1 MDNSVGG
8 DGGDGG
14 VGSSVGGGGDGV
26 GGGRGASGDRRIERL
41 GLRTRIAGRRLATD
55 IAGDRSMSDKSYQEF
70 LHSKTQFGCEHGF
83 EPLWMPDKLFDFQKH
98 LVEWACRKGRAA
110 IFADCGLGK
119 TFMQLVW
126 AENVVRKTN
135 GRVLVLTPLAV
146 GQQMIEE
153 AEKFGIE
160 AHRSTDGTLT
170 GKIIVANYERLHY
183 FKPEDFQACV
193 CDESSILKNCD
204 GITKAAVTDFMRK
217 MSYRLLCTATP
228 SPNDLIELG
237 TSSEALGYMGFNDM
251 LGTFFKKD
259 LQTHSRKDEFRSGL
273 WRFRGHAEK
282 HFFRWVCS
290 WARAIRKPS
299 DLGFDDAAFILP
311 KLITRETIVKNES
324 PLDGML
330 FTLPAV
336 GLWEQRNERRKTL
349 TERCEAAAELI
360 NAHKSPSIA
369 WCYLN
374 DESVA
379 LKSLIPD
386 AVEVTGSDSPE
397 AKEDAL
403 LAFAHGQV
411 RVLVSKPEIAGFGLN
426 FQHCAHQTFFPS
438 HSFEQVHQAIRRSWR
453 FGQKNPVT
461 IDIISS
467 EGERGVLDNLMRKAA
482 MAEKMFENL
491 VSMMGDAN
499 TVALPSNATTK
510 TKIPKWL

>member
-1 MDNSVGG
+1 MAALSPALVAGQ
-8 DGGDGG
+8 G
-14 VGSSVGGGGDGV
+14 VPIYAAA
-26 GGGRGASGDRRIERL
+26 GAE
-41 GLRTRIAGRRLATD
+41 GRREVTYADL
-55 IAGDRSMSDKSYQEF
+55 IE
-70 LHSKTQFGCEHGF
+70 SKRHRYDDAGF
-83 EPLWMPDKLFDFQKH
+83 EPLFMPDALFGFQKA
-98 LVEWACRKGRAA
+98 LVEWAIRKGRAA

-119 TFMQLVW
+119 SAMQMTF

-259 LQTHSRKDEFRSGL
+259 SQTHSRKDEFRSGL

-349 TERCEAAAELI
+349 IERCEAAAELI

-426 FQHCAHQTFFPS
+426 FQHCGHQTFFPS
-438 HSFEQVHQAIRRSWR
+438 HSFEQFHQAIRRSWR

>member
-1 MDNSVGG
+1 VTYADL
-8 DGGDGG
+8 
-14 VGSSVGGGGDGV
+14 
-26 GGGRGASGDRRIERL
+26 IE
-41 GLRTRIAGRRLATD
+41 
-55 IAGDRSMSDKSYQEF
+55 
-70 LHSKTQFGCEHGF
+70 SKRHRYDDAGF
-83 EPLWMPDKLFDFQKH
+83 EPLFMPDALFGFQKA
-98 LVEWACRKGRAA
+98 LVEWAIRKGRAA

-119 TFMQLVW
+119 SAMQMTF

-259 LQTHSRKDEFRSGL
+259 SQTHSRKDEFRSGL

-349 TERCEAAAELI
+349 IERCEAAAELI

-426 FQHCAHQTFFPS
+426 FQHCGHQTFFPS
-438 HSFEQVHQAIRRSWR
+438 HSFEQFHQAIRRSWR